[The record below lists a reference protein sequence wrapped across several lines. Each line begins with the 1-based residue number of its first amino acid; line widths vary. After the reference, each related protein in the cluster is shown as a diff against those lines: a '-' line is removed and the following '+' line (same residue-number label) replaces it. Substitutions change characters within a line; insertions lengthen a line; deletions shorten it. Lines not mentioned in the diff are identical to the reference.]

1 MKTVTIA
8 IIVLAAALWLM
19 ADVEPANACSC
30 ARSGSPKEALA
41 QADAVFAGKA
51 IAVQLL
57 INTNSS
63 ADPVT
68 VSFDVNR
75 VWKGPRQDTIVIT
88 TERSGISCGYE
99 FKEGR
104 RYFVY
109 AHDGETGLCTRTRPV
124 VLAPRDFAELG
135 PGWHPSGGAV
145 PDGSSGRPG
154 VAGIG
159 IALAVI
165 ATIAAL
171 SGWRIWRRA
180 RRRART

>member
-19 ADVEPANACSC
+19 ADAEPANACSC
-30 ARSGSPKEALA
+30 ARPGSPIEALA
-41 QADAVFAGKA
+41 NADAVFAGKA

-57 INTNSS
+57 TNTNSS

-68 VSFDVNR
+68 VSFDVDR
-75 VWKGPRQDTIVIT
+75 VWKGRRQDTIVIKT
-88 TERSGISCGYE
+88 VRSGISCGYE
-99 FKEGR
+99 FEEGR
-104 RYFVY
+104 RYIVY
-109 AHDGETGLCTRTRPV
+109 AYDGETGLCTRTRSV

-171 SGWRIWRRA
+171 LAWRIWRRA

>member
-41 QADAVFAGKA
+41 DADAVFAGKA

-57 INTNSS
+57 TNTNSS

-109 AHDGETGLCTRTRPV
+109 AYVTAKPV
-124 VLAPRDFAELG
+124 SAPA
-135 PGWHPSGGAV
+135 
-145 PDGSSGRPG
+145 PDR
-154 VAGIG
+154 
-159 IALAVI
+159 
-165 ATIAAL
+165 
-171 SGWRIWRRA
+171 WFWRRA
-180 RRRART
+180 ILPSWARAGTLQAAAPRTVRAAGPEWLALESLWPSSQP